1 MPPAATSAP
10 LELRPLK
17 KEPGVYPGMSF
28 EEYTR
33 IDAINF
39 SVLSLFKDT
48 AAHARFGLLKEDVPT
63 PAQALGHAVH
73 AAILE
78 PERFARD
85 FAVAPKVDRRTTPGK
100 KAWRN
105 FEAANLGKELVTYDQ
120 MTTCRG
126 LLRSVS
132 QHASAREVL
141 YGPGASELV
150 FVWLDEEYKVLCKS
164 RLDRAGMLGGWP
176 CFVDV
181 KTMSDTA
188 SLRNMEKSIANYDY
202 AEQAA
207 MYLEGG
213 RVLRPLQEGDR
224 RFLWLACETF
234 EPFLVRLFEIESKAL
249 EFGCQRFR
257 EHIRQYALCRERD
270 EWPGYDGGVE
280 VAGVP
285 AWVGKVFSAT
295 L

>member
-132 QHASAREVL
+132 QHASAIRSSSSSGSTRSTRSSASPGSIEPGCSAA
-141 YGPGASELV
+141 GPAS
-150 FVWLDEEYKVLCKS
+150 S
-164 RLDRAGMLGGWP
+164 
-176 CFVDV
+176 
-181 KTMSDTA
+181 T
-188 SLRNMEKSIANYDY
+188 
-202 AEQAA
+202 
-207 MYLEGG
+207 
-213 RVLRPLQEGDR
+213 
-224 RFLWLACETF
+224 
-234 EPFLVRLFEIESKAL
+234 
-249 EFGCQRFR
+249 
-257 EHIRQYALCRERD
+257 
-270 EWPGYDGGVE
+270 
-280 VAGVP
+280 
-285 AWVGKVFSAT
+285 
-295 L
+295 

>member
-73 AAILE
+73 AAVLE
-78 PERFARD
+78 PKRFERQ

-100 KAWRN
+100 KAWKD
-105 FEAANLGKELVTYDQ
+105 FEAANRGKELVTYDQ
-120 MTTCRG
+120 MEICRG
-126 LLRSVS
+126 ILRSVAE
-132 QHASAREVL
+132 HASAREIFR
-141 YGPGASELV
+141 GPGACELT
-150 FVWLDEEYKVLCKS
+150 FVWTDAEYGILCKS
-164 RLDRAGMLGGWP
+164 RLDRVGVLGGWP
-176 CFVDV
+176 IFVDV

-188 SLRNMEKSIANYDY
+188 SLRNMERAIGNYDY

-213 RVLRPLQEGDR
+213 RVLRPLPEGDR

-234 EPFLVRLFEIESKAL
+234 PPYLVRLFEVESEAL
-249 EFGCQRFR
+249 EYGYQRFR
-257 EHIRQYALCRERD
+257 EHLRQYALCKERD

-280 VAGVP
+280 TAGLP
-285 AWVGKVFSAT
+285 AWIGKAFSAT